1 MTQRNKKRA
10 YIPGVRNINP
20 EEAATRRQAGNAG
33 LFLFIIS
40 LGVLL
45 TITDFVWPR
54 VLLVIPAFLA
64 AIGYLQA
71 VNLFCIAYAAIGKHN
86 AEPGSSEL
94 IDIHNKEDHEKDL
107 AKAKRLKLQ
116 AFAIA
121 VTATAICMWLP
132 SIK

>member
-1 MTQRNKKRA
+1 MTKTKERA

-20 EEAATRRQAGNAG
+20 EEAVTRRQAGNAG

-71 VNLFCIAYAAIGKHN
+71 TNLFCVAYAAAGKHN
-86 AEPGSSEL
+86 AEPGSTEL
-94 IDIHNKEDHEKDL
+94 IDIHSKEDREKDL
-107 AKAKRLKLQ
+107 IKARKLKLQ
-116 AFAIA
+116 AFGIAAI
-121 VTATAICMWLP
+121 VTAFCMWLP